1 MKDYYHILG
10 VKKGAGKDE
19 IKKAYRKLALKYH
32 PDKTKGD
39 KVLEEKFKE
48 LSEAYAVLSND
59 EKRKQYDMFGAEGF
73 HQRFSQEDIFRGV
86 DLGDIFGDLFQGSG
100 VSSENIFNQFF
111 GGGFGKK
118 TYRSKQGRGYGGSP
132 FGGGVGGE
140 NSFRQGQDL
149 AMDLEISLR
158 DAYFGGERHIS
169 YRTDKL
175 EDVKVKIPKGIDSG
189 QKLRLG
195 GKGLHGGDLYLTVK
209 VLKDPIFARDG
220 HDLTVD
226 REIKLTEA
234 VLGAS
239 IEVPT
244 MEAPK
249 RIKIPHMTQSHT
261 RIRIKGHGMPH
272 FSGGGNGDLYVRVIV
287 RLPGKL
293 TSSQEKLFQDLQKD
307 GL

>member
-39 KVLEEKFKE
+39 KALEEKFKE

-73 HQRFSQEDIFRGV
+73 RQRFSQEDIFRGV

-100 VSSENIFNQFF
+100 VSSENILNQLF

-118 TYRSKQGRGYGGSP
+118 AYRSKQGKGYAGAP
-132 FGGGVGGE
+132 FGGGFGGE

-175 EDVKVKIPKGIDSG
+175 EDVKVKIPKGIDTG

-195 GKGLHGGDLYLTVK
+195 GKGLHGGDLYLTLK

-220 HDLTVD
+220 DDLTVD

-249 RIKIPHMTQSHT
+249 RIKIHPMTQSHT

-272 FSGGGNGDLYVRVIV
+272 FSGGGSGDLYVRVIV

-293 TSSQEKLFQDLQKD
+293 TSSQEKLFHDLQKD